1 MSETT
6 TLSSAPSFRWFM
18 LLLNILAYG
27 QFFLTVQI
35 PTVFS
40 SYITA
45 DLGVSA
51 MTVSL
56 CGTIILGVFALTG
69 GFGAR
74 LVAKF
79 GLKLSICIAIIVNI
93 IGALLI
99 LVIGHS
105 FPGYAVCCAI
115 EGLSGGLICGPI
127 TTINTYWFPIRERG
141 IASGILLGILGVAF
155 SIDTFFAPKIMASGV
170 AWQTG
175 ASLLAAIP
183 SIAIVIIYFLFARE
197 VAQVYQGRL
206 TVAEMLPAE
215 AETSPKSNVENLPK
229 SMDELK
235 KHSYLW
241 FAVICGFIT
250 GANVYGFPS
259 FVNGLLLEKGIDMA
273 LANGVASITFFTSIL
288 GSPLG
293 GLISDKVFK
302 GSRWQIVCIGNIV
315 IAASLLIVA
324 VSGGTLLAVFMVIAY
339 AAVSTVMGPFW
350 AIPPELGHPSIAAE
364 ASGFCLIFGNL
375 GGTIIG
381 FVLTAVASATGTY
394 YMPMFICMGMAVVSA
409 LLVSRIKR

>member
-1 MSETT
+1 
-6 TLSSAPSFRWFM
+6 M

-175 ASLLAAIP
+175 ASLLAAVGAYLVTMSLQSKI
-183 SIAIVIIYFLFARE
+183 
-197 VAQVYQGRL
+197 
-206 TVAEMLPAE
+206 
-215 AETSPKSNVENLPK
+215 
-229 SMDELK
+229 DEK
-235 KHSYLW
+235 DIWK
-241 FAVICGFIT
+241 
-250 GANVYGFPS
+250 
-259 FVNGLLLEKGIDMA
+259 
-273 LANGVASITFFTSIL
+273 
-288 GSPLG
+288 
-293 GLISDKVFK
+293 
-302 GSRWQIVCIGNIV
+302 
-315 IAASLLIVA
+315 
-324 VSGGTLLAVFMVIAY
+324 
-339 AAVSTVMGPFW
+339 
-350 AIPPELGHPSIAAE
+350 
-364 ASGFCLIFGNL
+364 
-375 GGTIIG
+375 
-381 FVLTAVASATGTY
+381 
-394 YMPMFICMGMAVVSA
+394 
-409 LLVSRIKR
+409 LLVKRSYPRVYRVPPKHIRNIWKGFNLRPAGPEEKH